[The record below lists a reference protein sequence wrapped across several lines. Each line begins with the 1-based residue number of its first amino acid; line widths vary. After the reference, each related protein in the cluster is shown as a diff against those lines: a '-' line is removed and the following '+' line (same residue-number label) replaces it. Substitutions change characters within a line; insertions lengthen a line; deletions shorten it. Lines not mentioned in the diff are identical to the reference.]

1 MPTVPHR
8 CARRPAAIVLL
19 FPALL
24 AAAGCARQ
32 GERRPVYT
40 SYDVGYVQAFL
51 VPAGASPACERAAT
65 DAREQCQSF
74 RTAQYPRDQR
84 CNAAEW
90 EYSRR
95 CVTAPSSSVPTQR

>member
-1 MPTVPHR
+1 MATVPHR
-8 CARRPAAIVLL
+8 RARRLAASMLL
-19 FPALL
+19 FPALM
-24 AAAGCARQ
+24 AGAGCARQ

-74 RTAQYPRDQR
+74 RTAQYPRD
-84 CNAAEW
+84 
-90 EYSRR
+90 
-95 CVTAPSSSVPTQR
+95 